1 MSISY
6 IGGVMKN
13 INFLTDR
20 LIAHRGMHNDK
31 YLENTLPAFKRAIIY
46 NYAIEL
52 DIHLLKDNNVVVYH
66 DNNLKRLTG
75 IDKLISECTYS
86 DIKKI
91 DCINIPLLCEV
102 LELVRGKVPILIEYK
117 YDTKV
122 GKLERETVKLL
133 DNYKGD
139 FAIFSFNPLTILW
152 FKLNR
157 PNYIRGQLVS
167 DIFPKNFLLKYILSN
182 MFANIITK
190 PDFIAVNL
198 EMLDNENIVKLRDKY
213 IVLGYTINN
222 KNELAIFKNKADNF
236 ICNIR
241 KKS

>member
-213 IVLGYTINN
+213 IVLGYTVNN

>member
-6 IGGVMKN
+6 IGGVMKD

>member
-52 DIHLLKDNNVVVYH
+52 DIHLLKDDNVVVYH

-91 DCINIPLLCEV
+91 DCINIPLLSEV
-102 LELVRGKVPILIEYK
+102 LELVRGRVPILIEYK

>member
-20 LIAHRGMHNDK
+20 LIAHRGMYNDK

-198 EMLDNENIVKLRDKY
+198 DMLDNENIVKLRDKY
-213 IVLGYTINN
+213 IVLGYTVNN

>member
-20 LIAHRGMHNDK
+20 LIAHRGMYNDK

-213 IVLGYTINN
+213 IVLGYTVNN

>member
-198 EMLDNENIVKLRDKY
+198 DMLDNENIVKLRDKY
-213 IVLGYTINN
+213 IVLGYTVNN